1 MFLGVVHASMDYYY
15 YYYHQLVTVYWSS
28 IRLFNLCLWIEKI
41 YKFKIF
47 IIEVLAVNVFFQK
60 QKHEIPVSA
69 IPCLSYRRALE
80 HENEKAESDVST
92 EIPNARIETVTEN
105 MASQN
110 LKPEH
115 LKEYCERLFQFKAI
129 KVSAF

>member
-1 MFLGVVHASMDYYY
+1 ML
-15 YYYHQLVTVYWSS
+15 TV
-28 IRLFNLCLWIEKI
+28 LTKNAFPHPL
-41 YKFKIF
+41 
-47 IIEVLAVNVFFQK
+47 

-80 HENEKAESDVST
+80 QETGISESDTST

-105 MASQN
+105 MESQN

-129 KVSAF
+129 KVSWIFSYLS